1 MGLVK
6 GKRERGGTR
15 DVGRRESKRSV
26 AYPFLFPRSP
36 VPLFSPF
43 PLTRLVLVVLGLW
56 IAPPALLAQAPRRSQ
71 RAELM
76 QMVGDTEIR
85 ARYIR
90 PVARGRELFGAL
102 VPYGR
107 LWTPSADSALR
118 ISFSTDVRIDGQP
131 LAAGSYSVWAVP
143 DSTQWT
149 VIFNR
154 RADAFHLRH
163 RESDDVLKVVA
174 KVDSLPHVETLTVAF
189 PIVDGNAAALQMQ
202 WGTTAV
208 SLRIETST
216 RP

>member
-1 MGLVK
+1 MK
-6 GKRERGGTR
+6 GTGEL
-15 DVGRRESKRSV
+15 GRREMIYSE
-26 AYPFLFPRSP
+26 AYPVPSP
-36 VPLFSPF
+36 CCLPPLFSRFPF
-43 PLTRLVLVVLGLW
+43 TRLVLTLLGVACLF
-56 IAPPALLAQAPRRSQ
+56 PFTLSAQSSRRSQ
-71 RAELM
+71 RAEVM

-90 PVARGRELFGAL
+90 PVARGRELFGSL
-102 VPYGR
+102 VPYGQM
-107 LWTPSADSALR
+107 WTPSADSALR
-118 ISFSTDVRIDGQP
+118 ISFSTDVQVDGLP

-154 RADAFHLRH
+154 RANAFHLRH

-189 PIVDGNAAALQMQ
+189 PVVDGNVATMQMQ

-208 SLRIETST
+208 SLRIQAPAS
-216 RP
+216 P

>member
-1 MGLVK
+1 MPAAVK
-6 GKRERGGTR
+6 
-15 DVGRRESKRSV
+15 
-26 AYPFLFPRSP
+26 A
-36 VPLFSPF
+36 
-43 PLTRLVLVVLGLW
+43 
-56 IAPPALLAQAPRRSQ
+56 IALLCVLCGSTEALAQSPRRSQ

-90 PVARGRELFGAL
+90 PAARERELFGAL

-107 LWTPSADSALR
+107 IWTPSADSALR
-118 ISFSTDVRIDGQP
+118 VSFSTDVQIDGHP
-131 LAAGSYSVWAVP
+131 LAQGSYSVWVVP

-163 RESDDVLKVVA
+163 RERDDVLRVVA
-174 KVDSLPHVETLTVAF
+174 RVDSVPHVETLTVAF
-189 PIVDGNAAALQMQ
+189 PVVDGNAATLQMH

-208 SLRIETST
+208 SLRIQTPA